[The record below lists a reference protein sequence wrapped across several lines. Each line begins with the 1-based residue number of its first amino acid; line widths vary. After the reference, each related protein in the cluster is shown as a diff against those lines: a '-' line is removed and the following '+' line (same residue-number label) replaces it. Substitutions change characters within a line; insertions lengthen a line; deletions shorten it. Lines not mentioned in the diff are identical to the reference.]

1 MFLDRFFNYLQFEKR
16 CSPHTLLS
24 YKNDIQ
30 QFSVFLNHTF
40 ETTLKDAE
48 YPMMRSWVMSLVEK
62 DITAISIARKL
73 SALKSF
79 YKFLNKEGIIEKN
92 PTIYLKAPKTSKKL
106 PVFLEENK
114 LNVLLDSEHIFEDSF
129 KGLRDKL
136 VIELLFGCGLRLSEL
151 VNLKIG
157 DIYLQ
162 ENLIKVL
169 GKRNKERLIPVNKS
183 LNGAILAYLNER
195 NMQTTDHQFLVVTDN
210 YQKLYPKFIYRLV
223 HKYVSLIS
231 TQDKRSPHVLRHTF
245 ATSLLNNGADI
256 NAIKELL
263 GHANLSATQIY
274 THNTLERIKTIYKQA
289 HPKA

>member
-16 CSPHTLLS
+16 CSSHTLLS

-62 DITAISIARKL
+62 DISAISIARKL

-183 LNGAILAYLNER
+183 LSGAILAYLNER
-195 NMQTTDHQFLVVTDN
+195 NMQITNHQFLVVTDN
-210 YQKLYPKFIYRLV
+210 YQKAYPKFIYRLV

-231 TQDKRSPHVLRHTF
+231 TQDKKSPHVLRHTF